1 MKSRGEGVSVI
12 MKSRGEG
19 VLMYNTHALSL
30 FEGIDLF
37 YFQALRLLREGS
49 DEDPIEEEVLPGG
62 YNPTLV
68 DRMDEDEE
76 IGDEDSDED
85 CALTAED
92 GEFGC
97 NTIFCKV

>member
-1 MKSRGEGVSVI
+1 MDG
-12 MKSRGEG
+12 
-19 VLMYNTHALSL
+19 L
-30 FEGIDLF
+30 
-37 YFQALRLLREGS
+37 
-49 DEDPIEEEVLPGG
+49 
-62 YNPTLV
+62 
-68 DRMDEDEE
+68 DEDEE